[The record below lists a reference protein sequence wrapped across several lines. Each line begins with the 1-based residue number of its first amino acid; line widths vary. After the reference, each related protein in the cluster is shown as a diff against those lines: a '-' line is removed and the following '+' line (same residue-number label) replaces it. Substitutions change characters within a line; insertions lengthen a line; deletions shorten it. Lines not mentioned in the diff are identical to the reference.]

1 MPQSARSSGY
11 SFATPEQEAEYQN
24 NRSYQQE
31 DLGEIGGKTGHSS
44 EAEQRSDQSDDGKYD
59 GPTEHVVSPLT
70 APNLSASSVSELA
83 AHTYVPRSTIMA
95 ALGAKLAFRV
105 MTVWGGSGQS
115 AILVAA
121 TNNPFSYTS
130 FCAVFS
136 AHDPSHHP
144 PPEGSASGAR
154 RRTQGDTCNLQGD
167 TFRAQGDT
175 SGAQGDTFAA

>member
-115 AILVAA
+115 AILVGR
-121 TNNPFSYTS
+121 NKQS
-130 FCAVFS
+130 VFL
-136 AHDPSHHP
+136 HVVL
-144 PPEGSASGAR
+144 R
-154 RRTQGDTCNLQGD
+154 NI
-167 TFRAQGDT
+167 FRA
-175 SGAQGDTFAA
+175 